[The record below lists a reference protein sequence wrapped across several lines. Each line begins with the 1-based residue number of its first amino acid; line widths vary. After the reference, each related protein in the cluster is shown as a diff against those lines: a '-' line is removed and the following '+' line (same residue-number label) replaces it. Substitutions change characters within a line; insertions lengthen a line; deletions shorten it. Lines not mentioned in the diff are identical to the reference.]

1 MSTLYRRLIT
11 NHPLANIAFLLV
23 LVGGILTYLTLP
35 RAQDPEIN
43 FNWVNIMTSLPGAS
57 AEDIER
63 EITDPLEDAL
73 AQVRDIRFVSSSS
86 REGLSSILVRFESIS
101 ERVFDKRIND
111 LRREIQNK
119 ASSELPAD
127 ATEPQILEITS
138 SNGFPTAQMV
148 LYGTGGETLRRFAS
162 TIQRDLE
169 QLDGVDRVQAFGFDD
184 PQLQVDFDPVRVAAA
199 GLSPTEVSDG
209 VAAWFRNVL
218 GGRIEVGETEWLLR
232 LEGKTADPDLLARA
246 ALITPQG
253 RIALEEIATVQ
264 RGHERSAQLVSYQG
278 NPAVLLSITK
288 QADTNTLQ
296 LVERLKRF
304 ADERNPLLHGQGVQL
319 VMVDDQTHA
328 TRQAISVME
337 SNALIGLVAVLA
349 MCWLFL
355 GTRLALLVAL
365 GIPFSLAGAFLGA
378 DLIGSTLNLTVLLGI
393 VIALGMVVDDAVVV
407 IEAIY
412 YRMTRGES
420 PIDAAING
428 VREVASPV
436 ISAILTTV
444 AAFLPLMLLPGILG
458 EFMFIV
464 PFIVTTALLISLFE
478 AFWIL
483 PTHVMVIRPDYSRPS
498 RMQRA
503 RQRATHWLR
512 TRYAR
517 ALVAVMRRPKTG
529 LLVVLI
535 TMLGA
540 LGLVGGGVVKR
551 DFFAFDPVRQF
562 FVHIDMAPGIQL
574 TQTLAEAER
583 VAEIIGRE
591 LDAHDLRSAV
601 AVAGVKFTDTE
612 PLFGTQYGQ
621 VVVSLQPKVGDMPDA
636 DVLIDRLREPMAA
649 LESGANI
656 SFLELKGGP
665 PTARPINVKVLGDDY
680 AELRAAADALLGALA
695 AIPGVRDI
703 TDDDVAGRAEMR
715 LTLNREKLAEAGVSP
730 MEVARLLRL
739 YGDGE
744 TVGSTRDRG
753 EKVDLVVRADPTRFA
768 DIAEVLQHPVRLAN
782 GELTRLDALVDAETR
797 ISKGYIR
804 HYQFRRAITV
814 EAEIERDLID
824 TVEANRQL
832 REAWAALQADYP
844 NVSLDFSGELDDIQ
858 ESLDS
863 MGRLFLV
870 GVGLIY
876 LILAAQFRSYFQP
889 LIILVTVPLAFT
901 GVVLGLLVS
910 GNPLSLY
917 TLYGVVALT
926 GIAVNAAIVLIAAAN
941 ERLAAGISVQHAA
954 IYAARRR
961 VVPVLITTVTTIGGL
976 LSLATGLGG
985 KSLMWG
991 PVAASIVWGLGFS
1004 ALLTLFAIPLVWR
1017 VAMARSRANGH
1028 AA

>member
-1 MSTLYRRLIT
+1 MSGLYRGLIS
-11 NHPLANIAFLLV
+11 NHPLANITFVLV

-43 FNWVNIMTSLPGAS
+43 FNWVSIMTALPGAS

-86 REGLSSILVRFESIS
+86 REGLSSILVRFESVS

-119 ASSELPAD
+119 AASELPAD
-127 ATEPQILEITS
+127 AGEPQILEITS
-138 SNGFPTAQMV
+138 SNGFPTAQLV
-148 LYGTGGETLRRFAS
+148 LYGTGGDTLRRFAA
-162 TIQRDLE
+162 TLKRDLE
-169 QLDGVDRVQAFGFDD
+169 QLAGVDQVQAFGLDD
-184 PQLQVDFDPVRVAAA
+184 PQLQVDFDPARVAAA
-199 GLSPTEVSDG
+199 GLSPLELADG
-209 VAAWFRNVL
+209 VRAWFRNVL
-218 GGRIEVGETEWLLR
+218 GGRIEVGDAEWLLR
-232 LEGKTADPDLLARA
+232 LEGKTADPEQLAA
-246 ALITPQG
+246 TALITPQG
-253 RIALEEIATVQ
+253 RVALDEIATVR
-264 RGHERSAQLVSYQG
+264 RGHERSAQRVSYRGQ
-278 NPAVLLSITK
+278 PAVLLSITK
-288 QADTNTLQ
+288 QPDTNTLQ
-296 LVERLKRF
+296 LVERLKQF
-304 ADERNPLLHGQGVQL
+304 ADGRNPLLYPQGVQL

-337 SNALIGLVAVLA
+337 SNALIGLIAVLA

-407 IEAIY
+407 VEAIY
-412 YRMTRGES
+412 YRMTRGEA

-428 VREVASPV
+428 VREVAAPV
-436 ISAILTTV
+436 VSAILTTV

-483 PTHVMVIRPDYSRPS
+483 PTHVMVVRPDYSRPS
-498 RMQRA
+498 RTQRMRA
-503 RQRATHWLR
+503 RATHWLR
-512 TRYAR
+512 NRYAR
-517 ALVAVMRRPKTG
+517 LLLGVMRRPKTG
-529 LLVVLI
+529 LLVVI
-535 TMLGA
+535 VTMIGA
-540 LGLVGGGVVKR
+540 LGLVSGGVVKR

-562 FVHIDMAPGIQL
+562 FVHIDMAPGITL
-574 TQTLAEAER
+574 AQTLTEAER
-583 VAEIIGRE
+583 VAEVIE
-591 LDAHDLRSAV
+591 HHLDAQDLRSLV
-601 AVAGVKFTDTE
+601 AVAGLKFTDTE

-621 VVVSLQPKVGDMPDA
+621 VVVSLQPKIGDMPDA
-636 DVLIDRLREPMAA
+636 GALIDRLREPIAA
-649 LESGANI
+649 LDSPARI

-665 PTARPINVKVLGDDY
+665 PTSRPINVKVLGDDY
-680 AELRAAADALLGALA
+680 TELRAAADALLAALA
-695 AIPGVRDI
+695 VIPGVRDI
-703 TDDDVAGRAEMR
+703 TDDDVAGRPELR
-715 LTLNREKLAEAGVSP
+715 LTLNREQLAAASVSP
-730 MEVARLLRL
+730 HEIARLLRL

-753 EKVDLVVRADPTRFA
+753 EKVDLVVRADPTRYG
-768 DIAEVLQHPVRLAN
+768 DISEVLQHPVRLAN
-782 GELTRLDALVDAETR
+782 GELTRLDTLLEAETR

-804 HYQFRRAITV
+804 HYQFRRAITI
-814 EAEIERDLID
+814 EAEIARELID

-832 REAWAALQADYP
+832 RAAWTQMQSDFP
-844 NVSLDFSGELDDIQ
+844 NVALDFSGELDDIQ
-858 ESLDS
+858 ESIDA
-863 MGRLFLV
+863 MARLFMV

-926 GIAVNAAIVLIAAAN
+926 GIAVNAAIVLISAAN
-941 ERLAAGISVQHAA
+941 QRLAAGMSVQHAA

-976 LSLATGLGG
+976 LSLAIGLGG

-1017 VAMARSRANGH
+1017 LAMSRNGQPRLS
-1028 AA
+1028 A